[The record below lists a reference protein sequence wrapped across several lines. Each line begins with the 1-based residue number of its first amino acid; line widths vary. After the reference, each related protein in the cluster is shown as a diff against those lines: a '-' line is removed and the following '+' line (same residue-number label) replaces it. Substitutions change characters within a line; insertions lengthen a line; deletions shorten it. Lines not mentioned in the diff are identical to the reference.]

1 MIVAALLVPVAL
13 LALVFLVQRFGLPV
27 FLALMAVV
35 VGYGFAANM
44 TVQSI
49 GKAFGLGFASTLE
62 QTGLLVVAGALVSAL
77 LIKRPLSGPAA
88 MAAGVVAGLGGSAS
102 GGLALLQPAT
112 NGTPRRAALL
122 ALTLLAVHALI
133 VPSPLAV
140 ASAFVLKAD
149 LRTMLWIALP
159 ATAIAMGAAWVF
171 VTRSLA
177 PDTDRGALSLGWLA
191 VGIPLALLIV
201 HAIAQMPTEPL
212 GKGGAREFY
221 TGISHPLILAAIAI
235 ALALL
240 LSRRWQPAA
249 LADMRWAPLL
259 LTVGAAGGFARLFDE
274 TGMAELLAEHALD
287 PRLGLLAPFLA
298 AAIVKTM
305 QGNSL
310 SAVLTA
316 SGMVE
321 PMLPS
326 LGLDSGTGRALAAA
340 AVAAG
345 SIAIC
350 HVNDPFFWIAA
361 HMAGLSPARALRVI
375 SLGSL
380 TLSVAALGIVAAL
393 GLLFQGVPP

>member
-13 LALVFLVQRFGLPV
+13 LALVLLVQRFGLPV

-35 VGYGFAANM
+35 VGYGSAANM

-77 LIKRPLSGPAA
+77 LIKRPLSGSAA
-88 MAAGVVAGLGGSAS
+88 MAAGIIAGLGGSAS
-102 GGLALLQPAT
+102 GGLALLQPAAD
-112 NGTPRRAALL
+112 GTPRRATLL

-149 LRTMLWIALP
+149 PRTMLWIALP
-159 ATAIAMGAAWVF
+159 ATAIAVGAAWVF
-171 VTRSLA
+171 VTRSLVA
-177 PDTDRGALSLGWLA
+177 DTDRGALSLGWLA
-191 VGIPLALLIV
+191 IGVPLVLLIV
-201 HAIAQMPTEPL
+201 QAIAQMPTEPL

-221 TGISHPLILAAIAI
+221 TGISHPLILAMVAI

-249 LADMRWAPLL
+249 LADMGWAPLL
-259 LTVGAAGGFARLFDE
+259 LTVGAAGGLARLFDE
-274 TGMAELLAEHALD
+274 TGVAELLAERVLD

-321 PMLPS
+321 PMLPA
-326 LGLDSGTGRALAAA
+326 LGLDSATGRALAAA
-340 AVAAG
+340 AVGAG

-361 HMAGLSPARALRVI
+361 HMAGLSPTRALRVI

-380 TLSVAALGIVAAL
+380 AIAVAALGVVAAL
-393 GLLFQGVPP
+393 GLM

>member
-1 MIVAALLVPVAL
+1 MP
-13 LALVFLVQRFGLPV
+13 
-27 FLALMAVV
+27 
-35 VGYGFAANM
+35 
-44 TVQSI
+44 VQSI

-77 LIKRPLSGPAA
+77 LIKRPLSGSAA
-88 MAAGVVAGLGGSAS
+88 MAAGIIAGLGGSAS
-102 GGLALLQPAT
+102 GGLALLQPAAD
-112 NGTPRRAALL
+112 GTPRRATLL

-149 LRTMLWIALP
+149 PRTMLWIALP
-159 ATAIAMGAAWVF
+159 ATAIAVGAAWVF
-171 VTRSLA
+171 VTRSLVA
-177 PDTDRGALSLGWLA
+177 DTDRGALSLGWLA
-191 VGIPLALLIV
+191 IGVPLVLLIV
-201 HAIAQMPTEPL
+201 QAIAQMPTEPL

-221 TGISHPLILAAIAI
+221 TGISHPLILAMVAI

-249 LADMRWAPLL
+249 LADMGWAPLL
-259 LTVGAAGGFARLFDE
+259 LTVGAAGGLARLFDE

-298 AAIVKTM
+298 AAIVKTL

-316 SGMVE
+316 SGMIA
-321 PMLPS
+321 PMLPA
-326 LGLDSGTGRALAAA
+326 LGLDTGTGRTLAAA
-340 AVAAG
+340 AVGAG

-350 HVNDPFFWIAA
+350 HVNDPLFWIAA
-361 HMAGLSPARALRVI
+361 HMAGLSSARALRVI

-380 TLSVAALGIVAAL
+380 AISIAALGVVAAL
-393 GLLFQGVPP
+393 GLM

>member
-13 LALVFLVQRFGLPV
+13 LALVLLVQRFGLPV

-35 VGYGFAANM
+35 VGYGSAANM

-77 LIKRPLSGPAA
+77 LIKRPLSGSAA
-88 MAAGVVAGLGGSAS
+88 MAAGIIAGLGGSAS
-102 GGLALLQPAT
+102 GGLALLQPAAD
-112 NGTPRRAALL
+112 GTPRRAALL

-149 LRTMLWIALP
+149 PRTMLWIALP
-159 ATAIAMGAAWVF
+159 ATAIAVGAAWVF
-171 VTRSLA
+171 VTRSLVA
-177 PDTDRGALSLGWLA
+177 DTDRGALSLGWLA
-191 VGIPLALLIV
+191 IGVPLVLLIV
-201 HAIAQMPTEPL
+201 QAIAQMPTEPL

-221 TGISHPLILAAIAI
+221 TGISHPLILAMVAI

-249 LADMRWAPLL
+249 LADMGWAPLL
-259 LTVGAAGGFARLFDE
+259 LTVGAAGGLARLFDE
-274 TGMAELLAEHALD
+274 TGVAELLAERVLD

-321 PMLPS
+321 PMLPA
-326 LGLDSGTGRALAAA
+326 LGLDSATGRALAAA
-340 AVAAG
+340 AVGAG

-361 HMAGLSPARALRVI
+361 HMAGLSPTRALRVI

-380 TLSVAALGIVAAL
+380 AIAVAALGVVAAL
-393 GLLFQGVPP
+393 GLM